1 MLFSL
6 GSIQK
11 LRNFLQRHFKLRT
24 ILKTNLKNDG
34 PFMANKFQPEQ
45 QLIHHNFITGFCS
58 ITRILSKETNIK
70 N

>member
-24 ILKTNLKNDG
+24 ILKANFKNVG
-34 PFMANKFQPEQ
+34 PFMANKYQPRQ
-45 QLIHHNFITGFCS
+45 PLIHHNFITEFCNNKN
-58 ITRILSKETNIK
+58 LVKETNIK